1 MPDTS
6 KSTETKAQPAKAVAN
21 PDPSDAGPKR
31 SQKQA
36 GQSLRDPQKG
46 NEDAK

>member
-1 MPDTS
+1 MTDTL
-6 KSTETKAQPAKAVAN
+6 KTTEAKARPAKAAAN

-36 GQSLRDPQKG
+36 GQSLRDPQQG
-46 NEDAK
+46 NKDAK